1 MDGVGRGFW
10 TSVTPVPFA
19 SLPHRYDPKAAVE
32 RAAFG
37 AFAGAKG
44 GDGDDS
50 STLRSPRLLKVRR
63 EGSLPFEARPL
74 MGHPRGILPRDSGGR
89 VPGAGSLPGLLS
101 PQKPVFIPSDSDLAQ
116 NPKKPVFIPRDSDSS
131 SESDGDK

>member
-1 MDGVGRGFW
+1 MSLKKEMIMDGIGRGFW
-10 TSVTPVPFA
+10 TSVAPVPFA

-37 AFAGAKG
+37 AFPEAKG

-50 STLRSPRLLKVRR
+50 STLRIRRLLEVRR

-74 MGHPRGILPRDSGGR
+74 MGHPPRGILPRDSGGR

-101 PQKPVFIPSDSDLAQ
+101 PQKPVFIPSDSG
-116 NPKKPVFIPRDSDSS
+116 SS